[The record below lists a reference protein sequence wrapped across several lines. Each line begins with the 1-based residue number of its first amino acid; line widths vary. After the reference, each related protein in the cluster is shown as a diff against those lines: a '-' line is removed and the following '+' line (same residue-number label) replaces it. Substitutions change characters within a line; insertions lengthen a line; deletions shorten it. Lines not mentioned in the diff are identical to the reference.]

1 MSETNETA
9 TNAHFQPSV
18 VKFAK
23 DSYFVV
29 EGKTN
34 TEKFFIIQEGKVQI
48 IRDVDKVVRGKDTI
62 AGPGDIIAAVSV
74 MSGFSFIETAI
85 AQTDVTMLAVEK
97 KQYSNLIR
105 DNTPIAV
112 KIIQQFSQRL
122 RTLDEML
129 SRLTLSATAE
139 SGPSH
144 LLKIAEFYLSQRKP
158 SQAFYAYQQ
167 YTVHCP
173 DAPDMEDVKQKMA
186 KIAPTV
192 KVKKPEYPSDKMER
206 AYPADCLLFAEG
218 EPGDELYVIQEGSV
232 KISKIVNNQEA
243 VLAVLRKGDIFG
255 EMALLENKPRTA
267 TAEVSENCTVLA
279 VNQANFTSLIKTSP
293 ELVSRMT
300 TLMAERIWMMY
311 RQLANAMITNSL
323 DRIYDA
329 LLIQLEKERVPLNTN
344 HPYMCNFGFKELADM
359 ARIPPKEHDE
369 LLRKILLTKRINVV
383 QGKLLVSDPSDV
395 LRQTD
400 YYRRAQQRSNAA
412 AAKQQ

>member
-1 MSETNETA
+1 MSIETNETA
-9 TNAHFQPSV
+9 AGDRFQPAI

-23 DSYFVV
+23 DAFFIV

-34 TEKFFIIQEGKVQI
+34 TEKFYIIQEGKVQI
-48 IRDVDKVVRGKDTI
+48 IREVDKVVRGKDTI

-85 AQTDVTMLAVEK
+85 AYTDVTVLAVEK

-112 KIIQQFSQRL
+112 KIIQQFSHRL
-122 RTLDEML
+122 RTLDDML

-144 LLKIAEFYLSQRKP
+144 LLKIAEFYAGQKKP
-158 SQAFYAYQQ
+158 NQAFYAYQQ

-173 DAPDMEDVKQKMA
+173 NAPDIEDVKQKMA
-186 KIAPTV
+186 RLAPTV
-192 KVKKPEYPSDKMER
+192 KVRKPDYPSDKMER
-206 AYPADCLLFAEG
+206 TYPVDCLLFAEG

-232 KISKIVNNQEA
+232 KISKIMNNQEV

-255 EMALLENKPRTA
+255 EMALLENKPRAA
-267 TAEVSENCTVLA
+267 TAETLENCTVLA
-279 VNQANFTSLIKTSP
+279 VNQANFTGLIKTSP
-293 ELVSRMT
+293 ELVARMT
-300 TLMAERIWMMY
+300 TLMAERIWLMY
-311 RQLANAMITNSL
+311 RQLANTMITNPL

-329 LLIQLEKERVPLNTN
+329 LLIQLEKEHVPLNSN
-344 HPYMCNFGFKELADM
+344 HPYMCNFSFKELADM
-359 ARIPPKEHDE
+359 ARVPPKEHDA
-369 LLRKILLTKRINVV
+369 LLHKILLSKRISIV
-383 QGKLLVSDPSDV
+383 QGKLFVSDPSEV

-400 YYRRAQQRSNAA
+400 YYRRAQQRSSAA
-412 AAKQQ
+412 AAKQ